1 MGTRGELP
9 AALPAMLGGPLL
21 TTASFLPDSSTQGT
35 KGKRSGVLFVGFS
48 LRQETLPLNPLE
60 ENEVTLFSH
69 VNLPPCSRK

>member
-9 AALPAMLGGPLL
+9 AAPPAMLGGLLL
-21 TTASFLPDSSTQGT
+21 TTASFLPDSTQGT
-35 KGKRSGVLFVGFS
+35 KSKRSGVLFVGFS

>member
-21 TTASFLPDSSTQGT
+21 TTASFLPESTQET
-35 KGKRSGVLFVGFS
+35 KGKKSGVLFVGFS

>member
-21 TTASFLPDSSTQGT
+21 TTASFLPDSPQET
-35 KGKRSGVLFVGFS
+35 KGKKSGVLFVGFS

>member
-9 AALPAMLGGPLL
+9 AAPPAMLGGLLL
-21 TTASFLPDSSTQGT
+21 TTASFLPDSTQGT